1 MVTKGSVP
9 HSEVLSTISSIRFK
23 ISLGTGAMRFL
34 LAVVVVGAVI
44 AGKGRIGKI
53 VSTGHLMVAEVR
65 LVWDGLSADHAKS

>member
-1 MVTKGSVP
+1 
-9 HSEVLSTISSIRFK
+9 
-23 ISLGTGAMRFL
+23 MRFL